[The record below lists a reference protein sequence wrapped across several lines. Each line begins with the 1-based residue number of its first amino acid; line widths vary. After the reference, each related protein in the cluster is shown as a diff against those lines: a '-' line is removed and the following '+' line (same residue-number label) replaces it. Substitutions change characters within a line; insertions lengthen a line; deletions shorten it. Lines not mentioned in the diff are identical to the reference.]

1 MKTKRSFLS
10 CIPLL
15 IFILFCNDVKSI
27 PALSFLITP
36 AGINSTAYTNIRS
49 VYKIESSDEDFT
61 LPATANQQNLSIK
74 NLKERTEILIS
85 TGDSLLTAEKDLTP
99 FLRNTPFLNT
109 DKESIRKTALKFRKS
124 ADPVKDVSVF
134 VYNHI
139 SDKKLGIPLLPASM
153 ILTGKA
159 GDCTEHSI
167 LTVSL
172 LRTLG
177 IPSRAVMGVILS
189 EDFSGEKDVFVYHMW
204 VEALKDGRWILVDA
218 TRPHDFYPNRY
229 IALAYHNLMTEMPID
244 YLRAVSAIQEMKIT
258 FIK

>member
-1 MKTKRSFLS
+1 MKTVRFIISG
-10 CIPLL
+10 IPFVVLL
-15 IFILFCNDVKSI
+15 LFCNEVKSI
-27 PALSFLITP
+27 PASSFLIVP
-36 AGINSTAYTNIRS
+36 AGINSSAYTNSRS

-61 LPATANQQNLSIK
+61 LPAAANQQIISVK
-74 NLKERTEILIS
+74 NRTEETEILI
-85 TGDSLLTAEKDLTP
+85 TAGDSPFPAESDLSK
-99 FLRNTPFLNT
+99 FLKNTPYLNT
-109 DKESIRKTALKFRKS
+109 DKESILKTALKFKKS
-124 ADPVKDVSVF
+124 KDPVKDISVF

-189 EDFSGEKDVFVYHMW
+189 EDFSGNKDVFVYHMW
-204 VEALKDGRWILVDA
+204 VEALKNGRWILVDA
-218 TRPHDFYPNRY
+218 TRPYDFYPNRY
-229 IALAYHNLMTEMPID
+229 IALAYHSLMTEMPSD
-244 YLRAVSAIQEMKIT
+244 YLQAISAIQDMKIT

>member
-1 MKTKRSFLS
+1 MKAKSFIFS
-10 CIPLL
+10 CIPFV
-15 IFILFCNDVKSI
+15 IFILFCSDVKSI
-27 PALSFLITP
+27 PASSFLITP
-36 AGINSTAYTNIRS
+36 AGINSTAYTKSIS
-49 VYKIESSDEDFT
+49 VYKVESADEDFT
-61 LPATANQQNLSIK
+61 LPATCNQQIISVK
-74 NLKERTEILIS
+74 NHTGKTEFLIT
-85 TGDSLLTAEKDLTP
+85 TGDSPIPAAGDLSQ
-99 FLRNTPFLNT
+99 FLKNTPYLNT
-109 DKESIRKTALKFRKS
+109 DKESIRKTALKFKKS
-124 ADPVKDVSVF
+124 KDPVKDVSVF

-167 LTVSL
+167 LTISL

-218 TRPHDFYPNRY
+218 TRPYDFHPNRY